1 MGQMT
6 TPPDAAA
13 RRSHLIDL
21 SPLRE
26 SPAFAKLWAG
36 NAISGIG
43 GQMTIVAVGLHI
55 YQITHSTLAVSLV
68 GAFALIPMVTAGLY
82 GGMLADAFDR
92 RVILL
97 LRGGRPSH
105 SPSSPGPAPRWSGR
119 SIC

>member
-1 MGQMT
+1 VST
-6 TPPDAAA
+6 DREHST

-26 SPAFAKLWAG
+26 SAAFRTLWAG

-55 YQITHSTLAVSLV
+55 YQLTQSTLAVSLV
-68 GAFALIPMVTAGLY
+68 GAFALVPMILAGLY

-92 RVILL
+92 R
-97 LRGGRPSH
+97 PSH
-105 SPSSPGPAPRWSGR
+105 SSPGPAWKSPGR
-119 SIC
+119 STC